1 MNEEDILKIEF
12 LEWFPVELP
21 LGEVLEG
28 LEKRGGVSPRLF
40 QVLLER
46 SCEQQP
52 GDFVR
57 FVERAI
63 LLRNQGLRRNKMES
77 VAVAEALALDCFVG
91 YLELNIEEPDIQF
104 FYLRQARRVM
114 SAKLAE
120 EAGGVSELRR
130 ILKGRE
136 SQE

>member
-12 LEWFPVELP
+12 LGWFPVELP

-28 LEKRGGVSPRLF
+28 LEERGGVSPQLF

-46 SCEQQP
+46 SCEEQP
-52 GDFVR
+52 GDFVH

-77 VAVAEALALDCFVG
+77 VALAEALALDCFVG
-91 YLELNIEEPDIQF
+91 YLELYAEEPVIQQ
-104 FYLRQARRVM
+104 FYVRQAFRLMR
-114 SAKLAE
+114 
-120 EAGGVSELRR
+120 
-130 ILKGRE
+130 
-136 SQE
+136 